1 MEHPQVTFERAC
13 LQYLVE
19 LRDQS
24 PVVSTSH
31 TTLAHLNS
39 DYGRTRVAH
48 YLHAFWDAQRVAK
61 ATFVLNWDDQNN
73 VPHILIDTA
82 TLTQRGVLVAVDYKL
97 VAQSAGI
104 QAWSKV

>member
-24 PVVSTSH
+24 PVVRTSH
-31 TTLAHLNS
+31 RTLAHYS
-39 DYGRTRVAH
+39 DYGHARVAH
-48 YLHAFWDAQRVAK
+48 YLQAFWDAQIADK

-82 TLTQRGVLVAVDYKL
+82 TLKQRGVLVAVDYKL